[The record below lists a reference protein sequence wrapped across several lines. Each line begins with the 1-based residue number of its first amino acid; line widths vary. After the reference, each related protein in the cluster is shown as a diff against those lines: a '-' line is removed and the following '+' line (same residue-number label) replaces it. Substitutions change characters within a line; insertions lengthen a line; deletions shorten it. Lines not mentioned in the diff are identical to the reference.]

1 METNQEKKQRSRVL
15 RFTVIGILVI
25 ALILMFGTFWL
36 GTSAN
41 KSTEE
46 AVKNVSLFYLD
57 ELAGRREQ
65 VVDSNLHDSI
75 RNLRVA
81 VGLMDDEDLT
91 DMESLQAY
99 QARMKQ
105 LYNLEKFA
113 FVDEDGLI
121 YTSQGTQTNIDEY
134 DFDYKTLS
142 EPEISVK
149 HLDQDDKSV
158 IIAVPIS
165 KVNFMG
171 KNLPVCFMEI
181 KMSRMLEGVSL
192 QSDENS
198 TTFCNIYTGNG
209 ISLAN
214 AVLGGSASEHS
225 LFDALETA
233 VFDDTFTK
241 DKVVKDFSDGVEGYS
256 SFTYNGTN
264 ETLYYKP
271 VDGTD
276 WMLTY
281 LIRESLITEQISTI
295 TQGVVIRS
303 AIQTLATALAL
314 LVIFLLVFRQ
324 IRKTNELILE
334 KETREAENRV
344 KQQEL
349 ETKLALQEELLEH
362 EKLRTRQDRMITA
375 MASDYRSVYYVDLD
389 NDQAICIRTDNRL
402 EGSASEGDSFRYL
415 ETFAKY
421 GKEHV
426 AESYRKGFLEFVK
439 PENILKSF
447 ENNNK
452 IITYRYLSDSS
463 GKEAYEMLRM
473 AMVDSDDA
481 GGKSHILGIGFT
493 DVDSEVREDLARNE
507 ALSDALALAE
517 EANKAKTAFL
527 SNMSHEIRTPM
538 NAIIGLDNI
547 ALNDEDLSDKTREH
561 LEKIGSSAQHLL
573 NIINDILDMS
583 RIESGKMTLKNEEF
597 SISKLL
603 ENINTM
609 VSGQCSDKGL
619 DYNCTIKGDLHDH
632 YIGDDMKIRQV
643 LLNILSNAV
652 KFTPEGGSVDF
663 TVEPTARFDGRTTLR
678 FRIRDTGIGM
688 DKEFLPKLF
697 DAFAQEDSS
706 ATNRY
711 GSSGLGMAITKNI
724 IDMMNGDIKVES
736 EKGKGSTFTVM
747 VTLQDAKKS
756 ASADEEISI
765 DPKEMSI
772 LVIDDDPVAC
782 EHARLV
788 LEKVGISIDTALSG
802 KDAVEMVTLRHA
814 RRNPYNLILVDW
826 KMPDMDGVETTRRI
840 RSIIGNESAII
851 ILTAYKWDDVLEEA
865 TNAGVDSFIAKPLF
879 ASNVLEEFQ
888 RSLIRR
894 SANKTDV
901 ARTDLRGKKI
911 LLAEDVQINAE
922 IIIMLLN
929 MKEMIVDHAENGKI
943 ALDMYLSHPEGYY
956 DAILMDM
963 RMPEMDGLTAT
974 SEIRSAGKADSE
986 TIPIIALTANAF
998 DEDVQRSL
1006 QAGLNAHLSK
1016 PVEPENLYET
1026 LESLIKD

>member
-1 METNQEKKQRSRVL
+1 MNSNQENGQRSRVF
-15 RFTVIGILVI
+15 RFTAAGILIV
-25 ALILMFGTFWL
+25 ALMLMLGTFWL
-36 GTSAN
+36 GSSAN

-46 AVKNVSLFYLD
+46 AVRNVSLFYLD

-65 VVDSNLHDSI
+65 VVDSNLQDSI

-81 VGLMDDEDLT
+81 VGLMNEDDLT

-121 YTSQGTQTNIDEY
+121 YTSLGTQTDIDSYE
-134 DFDYKTLS
+134 FDYKTIS

-149 HLDQDDKSV
+149 NLDQDDKSV
-158 IIAVPIS
+158 IIAVPVKNI
-165 KVNFMG
+165 NFMG
-171 KNLPVCFMEI
+171 KNLPVCFLEI
-181 KMSRMLEGVSL
+181 GMSRMLDGVSL
-192 QSDENS
+192 HSDENN

-214 AVLGGSASEHS
+214 EVLGGSATERN
-225 LFDALETA
+225 LFDALDAA
-233 VFDDTFTK
+233 VFDNSFTK
-241 DKVVKDFSDGVEGYS
+241 DKIIQDFADSVEGYS
-256 SFTYNGTN
+256 SFTYNGVN

-295 TQGVVIRS
+295 THGVVIRS

-324 IRKTNELILE
+324 IRKTNQLIVE
-334 KETREAENRV
+334 KETQEAENRV

-349 ETKLALQEELLEH
+349 ETRLALQEELLEH

-402 EGSASEGDSFRYL
+402 AGSANEGDSFRYM

-426 AESYRKGFLEFVK
+426 AESYREGFLEFVK

-507 ALSDALALAE
+507 ALSDALSLAE

-547 ALNDEDLSDKTREH
+547 ALNDENLSDKTRDH
-561 LEKIGSSAQHLL
+561 LEKIGNSAQHLL

-609 VSGQCSDKGL
+609 VSGQCSEKGL
-619 DYNCTIKGDLHDH
+619 NFNCSITGDLDDH
-632 YIGDDMKIRQV
+632 YIGDDMKLRQV

-663 TVEPTARFDGRTTLR
+663 TVEPTAKFDGRTTLK
-678 FRIRDTGIGM
+678 FRISDTGIGM
-688 DKEFLPKLF
+688 DKEFIPRMF

-706 ATNRY
+706 ATNKY

-724 IDMMNGDIKVES
+724 IDIMNGDIKVES

-765 DPKEMSI
+765 DPSEMSI

-802 KDAVEMVTLRHA
+802 KDAVDMVTLRHA

-826 KMPDMDGVETTRRI
+826 KMPDMDGVETTKKI
-840 RSIIGNESAII
+840 RNIIGNESAII

-865 TNAGVDSFIAKPLF
+865 INAGVDSFIAKPIF

-929 MKEMIVDHAENGKI
+929 MKEMVVDHAENGKI

-956 DAILMDM
+956 DAVLMDM

-986 TIPIIALTANAF
+986 SIPIIALTANAF